1 MSKILV
7 ILRSNP
13 ISPDPRV
20 EKEANTLSKAG
31 FEVKALGWD
40 RTGILPKSEKRGDF
54 SISRLS
60 IRANYGSGL
69 MNFPALLRW
78 QIGLMRWLL
87 RNKKKYEIIH
97 ACDFDTILPALV
109 MKVFWK
115 KVVIYDIFDFY
126 SDHLRKTPKII
137 KSLIRQLDLWAI
149 NHSDGVI
156 LVDDSR
162 RAQINGSQPKI
173 CVSVYNSPDDI
184 QFSTPHDQQVDSNST
199 LKISYVGLL
208 QVERGLFE
216 LISVLKNHP
225 NWFLDLAGFGGDE
238 DVILSSIKDMTN
250 VNWHGRISYEKA
262 LGLSNESDILIA
274 TYDPSIPNHRY
285 SSPNKV
291 FEAMMLGKPIIVAKN
306 TNMDLII
313 EKANCGI
320 IVEYGVEEDL
330 EKALALLEEDKNLR
344 SRLGENARQAYEKT
358 YSWAKMEERLLGLY
372 HQVLSHRK

>member
-1 MSKILV
+1 MRIV

-20 EKEANTLSKAG
+20 EKQAKSLSKAG
-31 FEVKALGWD
+31 FEVNALGWD
-40 RTGILPKSEKRGDF
+40 RSGMLPKSEKNGDF
-54 SISRLS
+54 TISRLS

-69 MNFPALLRW
+69 MNFPALFRW
-78 QIGLMRWLL
+78 QIGLMGWLL
-87 RNKKKYEIIH
+87 KNKNNYEIIH

-137 KSLIRQLDLWAI
+137 TNLIRRLDFWAI
-149 NHSDGVI
+149 NNADGVI
-156 LVDDSR
+156 LVDASR
-162 RAQINGSQPKI
+162 SAQISGTQPKF

-184 QFSTPHDQQVDSNST
+184 QFTIPHDKQLDTNST

-216 LISVLKNHP
+216 LIDVLKNHP
-225 NWFLDLAGFGGDE
+225 DWFLDLAGFGGDE
-238 DVILSSIKDMTN
+238 EVILSSIKYMKN
-250 VNWHGRISYEKA
+250 VHWHGRIPYQKA
-262 LGLSNESDILIA
+262 LELSHEADVLIA

-306 TNMDLII
+306 TNMDIMI
-313 EKANCGI
+313 EKENCGI
-320 IVEYGVEEDL
+320 IVEYGNKQDL
-330 EKALALLEEDKNLR
+330 ERALTILDVDKDIR
-344 SRLGENARQAYEKT
+344 SELGENARKAYEET
-358 YSWAKMEERLLGLY
+358 YSWSKMEERLLDLY
-372 HQVLSHRK
+372 NQVLSNRI

>member
-1 MSKILV
+1 
-7 ILRSNP
+7 
-13 ISPDPRV
+13 
-20 EKEANTLSKAG
+20 
-31 FEVKALGWD
+31 
-40 RTGILPKSEKRGDF
+40 
-54 SISRLS
+54 
-60 IRANYGSGL
+60 

-78 QIGLMRWLL
+78 QLGLMGWLL
-87 RNKKKYEIIH
+87 RNKKNYEIIH
-97 ACDFDTILPALV
+97 AYDFDTILPALV
-109 MKVFWK
+109 MKIFWK

-126 SDHLRKTPKII
+126 ADHLRKTPKII
-137 KSLIRQLDLWAI
+137 KSLIRQLDFWAI

-162 RAQINGSQPKI
+162 RAQISGSHPKI

-184 QFSTPHDQQVDSNST
+184 QFSIPHDQQTDPFST

-216 LISVLKNHP
+216 LIDVLKKHS

-250 VNWHGRISYEKA
+250 VNWHGRVSYEKA
-262 LGLSNESDILIA
+262 LGLGNESDILIA

-291 FEAMMLGKPIIVAKN
+291 FEAMMLGKPIVVAKD
-306 TNMDLII
+306 TNMDLMI

-358 YSWAKMEERLLGLY
+358 YSWAKMEERLIDLY
-372 HQVLSHRK
+372 RQVLSDRK

>member
-1 MSKILV
+1 MRIVK
-7 ILRSNP
+7 LRSNP

-20 EKEANTLSKAG
+20 EKEAKSLSKAG
-31 FEVKALGWD
+31 FEVYALGWD
-40 RTGILPKSEKRGDF
+40 RTGILPRSEKRGDF
-54 SISRLS
+54 SISRLQ
-60 IRANYGSGL
+60 IQAKFGSGL
-69 MNFPALLRW
+69 MNFPALFRW
-78 QIGLMRWLL
+78 QIGLMGWLL
-87 RNKKKYEIIH
+87 RNKKNYEIIH

-109 MKVFWK
+109 MKIFWK

-126 SDHLRKTPKII
+126 ADHLRKTPKII
-137 KSLIRQLDLWAI
+137 KNLIRQLDFWAI

-162 RAQINGSQPKI
+162 RAQISGSKPKI
-173 CVSVYNSPDDI
+173 CVSVYNSPDDLR
-184 QFSTPHDQQVDSNST
+184 FSLPHNQQRGSNSS
-199 LKISYVGLL
+199 LRISYIGLL

-216 LISVLKNHP
+216 LIEVLKNHP

-238 DVILSSIKDMTN
+238 DVILSSIKDMKN
-250 VNWHGRISYEKA
+250 VHWHGRIPYQKA
-262 LGLSNESDILIA
+262 LELSHESDVLIA

-320 IVEYGVEEDL
+320 IVKYGVIEDL
-330 EKALALLEEDKNLR
+330 EKALTLLDENKNLR
-344 SRLGENARQAYEKT
+344 FKLGENARQAYEDT
-358 YSWAKMEERLLGLY
+358 YSWAKMQERLLDLY
-372 HQVLSHRK
+372 DQVLSDRK

>member
-78 QIGLMRWLL
+78 QIGIMRWLL

-109 MKVFWK
+109 MKIFWK

-126 SDHLRKTPKII
+126 ADHLRKI
-137 KSLIRQLDLWAI
+137 
-149 NHSDGVI
+149 G
-156 LVDDSR
+156 
-162 RAQINGSQPKI
+162 RAH
-173 CVSVYNSPDDI
+173 V
-184 QFSTPHDQQVDSNST
+184 
-199 LKISYVGLL
+199 
-208 QVERGLFE
+208 
-216 LISVLKNHP
+216 
-225 NWFLDLAGFGGDE
+225 
-238 DVILSSIKDMTN
+238 
-250 VNWHGRISYEKA
+250 
-262 LGLSNESDILIA
+262 
-274 TYDPSIPNHRY
+274 
-285 SSPNKV
+285 
-291 FEAMMLGKPIIVAKN
+291 
-306 TNMDLII
+306 
-313 EKANCGI
+313 
-320 IVEYGVEEDL
+320 
-330 EKALALLEEDKNLR
+330 
-344 SRLGENARQAYEKT
+344 
-358 YSWAKMEERLLGLY
+358 
-372 HQVLSHRK
+372 

>member
-1 MSKILV
+1 MKILL
-7 ILRSNP
+7 LRSNP
-13 ISPDPRV
+13 IAPDPRV
-20 EKEANTLSKAG
+20 EKEAKSLSKAG
-31 FEVKALGWD
+31 FEVNALGWD
-40 RTGILPKSEKRGDF
+40 RTGVLPKTEKRGDF

-69 MNFPALLRW
+69 MNFPALFRW
-78 QIGLMRWLL
+78 QLGLMGWLL
-87 RNKKKYEIIH
+87 RNKKNYEIIH

-109 MKVFWK
+109 MKIFWK

-126 SDHLRKTPKII
+126 ADHLRKTPKII
-137 KSLIRQLDLWAI
+137 KSLIRQLDFWAI

-162 RAQINGSQPKI
+162 RAQISGSQPKI
-173 CVSVYNSPDDI
+173 CVSVYNSPDDS
-184 QFSTPHDQQVDSNST
+184 QFSIYHDQQSDSNST
-199 LKISYVGLL
+199 LKISYIGLL

-250 VNWHGRISYEKA
+250 VRWCGRIPYQKA
-262 LGLSNESDILIA
+262 LELSQESDVLIA

-291 FEAMMLGKPIIVAKN
+291 FEAMMLGKPIVVAKD
-306 TNMDLII
+306 TNMDLMI

-358 YSWAKMEERLLGLY
+358 YSWAKMEERLIDLY
-372 HQVLSHRK
+372 RQVLSDRK

>member
-1 MSKILV
+1 MQIV

-20 EKEANTLSKAG
+20 EKEAKSLSKAG
-31 FEVKALGWD
+31 FEVNALGWD
-40 RTGILPKSEKRGDF
+40 RSGMLPKSEKKGDF
-54 SISRLS
+54 PISRLS

-69 MNFPALLRW
+69 MNFPALFRW
-78 QIGLMRWLL
+78 QIGLMGWLL
-87 RNKKKYEIIH
+87 KNKNTYEIIH
-97 ACDFDTILPALV
+97 SCDFDTILPALV

-137 KSLIRQLDLWAI
+137 KNLIRKLDFWAI
-149 NHSDGVI
+149 NNSDGVI

-162 RAQINGSQPKI
+162 RVQISGSQPKI

-184 QFSTPHDQQVDSNST
+184 QFPFSPDEQPVSRSP

-238 DVILSSIKDMTN
+238 EVILFSINNMAN
-250 VNWHGRISYEKA
+250 VHWYGRIPYQQA
-262 LGLSNESDILIA
+262 LELSQEADVLIA

-306 TNMDLII
+306 TNMDIMI

-320 IVEYGVEEDL
+320 IVEYGNKQDL
-330 EKALALLEEDKNLR
+330 ERALIILDEDKDIR
-344 SRLGENARQAYEKT
+344 SELGENARQAYEQT
-358 YSWAKMEERLLGLY
+358 YSWAKMEERLLDLY
-372 HQVLSHRK
+372 HQVLSNRK